1 VNKAGQIK
9 LIDNEAAL
17 QSSWK
22 NCGFDSILVPTT
34 QKHNIVRF
42 SNQFILKLVT
52 AADAPRGFADPQILL
67 DYRCYL
73 LDGKEEIGTDYPP
86 QIRQCLAK
94 ISSMSVKEVKE
105 HYGFVEDMVANNLKT
120 RASDMISQGFEYAY
134 KYGEPRNADPKRY
147 RVAPRCCQITLDGQG
162 RFRCGHP
169 WEPKFEL
176 PIGDPVT
183 GRDWIKPR
191 PDTGT
196 YQGGAF

>member
-1 VNKAGQIK
+1 VQYQCDRHAQNIFVNKAGQIK

-134 KYGEPRNADPKRY
+134 KYGEPRNAPS
-147 RVAPRCCQITLDGQG
+147 G
-162 RFRCGHP
+162 
-169 WEPKFEL
+169 
-176 PIGDPVT
+176 T
-183 GRDWIKPR
+183 G
-191 PDTGT
+191 
-196 YQGGAF
+196 